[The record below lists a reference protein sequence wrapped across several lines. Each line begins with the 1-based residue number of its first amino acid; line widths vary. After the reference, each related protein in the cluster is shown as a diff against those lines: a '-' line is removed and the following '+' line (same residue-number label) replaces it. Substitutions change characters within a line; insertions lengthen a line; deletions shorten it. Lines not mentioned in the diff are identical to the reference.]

1 MVERES
7 FHPPALERLVLQAL
21 QRISRLGRLRTHR
34 VCPFALVG
42 MCVAGTLALSGC
54 QDAQHNPLA
63 LALAP
68 EAHGAVLSSDQ
79 IPSVPHLLRDQ
90 GLGGEGSAEAEA
102 WWESWR
108 LGGEDGAHLR
118 SLVYPHA
125 IQRLYPALG
134 RVGVGELLRA
144 NGQGLSSAESTP
156 SVLASS
162 AVRGA
167 LERAVELHQEAL
179 SALGDGRGEEALLLA
194 LRSADALWEVT
205 PERVALDLVERAH
218 AALRRNGE
226 QLPYSQ
232 QELTRIRRLLN
243 GAEEALGERDYPLAI
258 RRAYY
263 ACQLLGADFP

>member
-1 MVERES
+1 
-7 FHPPALERLVLQAL
+7 
-21 QRISRLGRLRTHR
+21 
-34 VCPFALVG
+34 

-63 LALAP
+63 LALSP
-68 EAHGAVLSSDQ
+68 ETHGAVLSSEQ
-79 IPSVPHLLRDQ
+79 LPSVPHLLKDQ
-90 GLGGEGSAEAEA
+90 GMAAEGAAEAEA

-108 LGGEDGAHLR
+108 LGGEEGAHLR
-118 SLVYPHA
+118 SLVYPH
-125 IQRLYPALG
+125 IVHRLYPVLG
-134 RVGVGELLRA
+134 RVGVGELLRT
-144 NGQGLSSAESTP
+144 NHQGLAFAGNTP
-156 SVLASS
+156 SVLASA

-167 LERAVELHQEAL
+167 LERALELHQEA
-179 SALGDGRGEEALLLA
+179 SRALGDGRGEEALLLA

-263 ACQLLGADFP
+263 ACQLLGVDSP